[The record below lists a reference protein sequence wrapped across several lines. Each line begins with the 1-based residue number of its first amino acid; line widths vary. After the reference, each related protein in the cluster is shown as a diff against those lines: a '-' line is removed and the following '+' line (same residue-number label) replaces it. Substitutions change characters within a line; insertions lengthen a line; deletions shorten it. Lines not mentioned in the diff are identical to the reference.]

1 MLNLFSFQK
10 RSVED
15 LKERYYHI
23 CAKLANIRAAPG
35 TDLKIPVFD
44 AGHERRRKEQLERL
58 YNRTPE
64 QVMPGNAKDRPIY
77 TRSVVILVIHDCTE
91 LREPIEQ
98 NVMAAAPLPLWVKSV
113 LKFERQ

>member
-1 MLNLFSFQK
+1 M
-10 RSVED
+10 ED

-23 CAKLANIRAAPG
+23 CAKLANVRAAPG

-64 QVMPGNAKDRPIY
+64 QVRACVREGSWATPSQTLSPE
-77 TRSVVILVIHDCTE
+77 SVTTS
-91 LREPIEQ
+91 PAQ
-98 NVMAAAPLPLWVKSV
+98 PAAPWASSRTGSPLFLLNKTWVRV
-113 LKFERQ
+113 PLG

>member
-1 MLNLFSFQK
+1 MCSDSQK

-23 CAKLANIRAAPG
+23 CAKLANVRAVPG

-64 QVMPGNAKDRPIY
+64 QV
-77 TRSVVILVIHDCTE
+77 HDLSPYLKPFAFLPSWPQLSPLGSSTFSPFPWFPCSS
-91 LREPIEQ
+91 LPA
-98 NVMAAAPLPLWVKSV
+98 VSLPLVPS
-113 LKFERQ
+113 

>member
-1 MLNLFSFQK
+1 M
-10 RSVED
+10 ED

-23 CAKLANIRAAPG
+23 CAKLANVRAVPG

-64 QVMPGNAKDRPIY
+64 QV
-77 TRSVVILVIHDCTE
+77 S
-91 LREPIEQ
+91 
-98 NVMAAAPLPLWVKSV
+98 S
-113 LKFERQ
+113 

>member
-1 MLNLFSFQK
+1 M
-10 RSVED
+10 ED

-23 CAKLANIRAAPG
+23 CAKLANVRAVPG

-64 QVMPGNAKDRPIY
+64 QVSPEPHRLS
-77 TRSVVILVIHDCTE
+77 SV
-91 LREPIEQ
+91 PQ
-98 NVMAAAPLPLWVKSV
+98 P
-113 LKFERQ
+113 

>member
-1 MLNLFSFQK
+1 MPLGIHPPFPLRLYPQK

-23 CAKLANIRAAPG
+23 CAKLANVRAVPG

-64 QVMPGNAKDRPIY
+64 QV
-77 TRSVVILVIHDCTE
+77 S
-91 LREPIEQ
+91 REPHD
-98 NVMAAAPLPLWVKSV
+98 LPA
-113 LKFERQ
+113 LKPFASILHTLISLPSRFSCLPH

>member
-1 MLNLFSFQK
+1 MCLDPQK

-23 CAKLANIRAAPG
+23 CAKLANVRAVPG

-64 QVMPGNAKDRPIY
+64 QVAHHLSSLYLKPFASPPSTAQLFPRP
-77 TRSVVILVIHDCTE
+77 LH
-91 LREPIEQ
+91 LQPIPSIP
-98 NVMAAAPLPLWVKSV
+98 VLPFPAAS
-113 LKFERQ
+113 

>member
-1 MLNLFSFQK
+1 M
-10 RSVED
+10 ED

-64 QVMPGNAKDRPIY
+64 QVSGGREHHCPHKNYASLE
-77 TRSVVILVIHDCTE
+77 SVDG
-91 LREPIEQ
+91 
-98 NVMAAAPLPLWVKSV
+98 
-113 LKFERQ
+113 

>member
-1 MLNLFSFQK
+1 MSSLYVSWLFLDVGFSLFSFQK

-64 QVMPGNAKDRPIY
+64 QVMPGNIQGSQTLDQFIP
-77 TRSVVILVIHDCTE
+77 D
-91 LREPIEQ
+91 Q
-98 NVMAAAPLPLWVKSV
+98 
-113 LKFERQ
+113 

>member
-1 MLNLFSFQK
+1 M
-10 RSVED
+10 ED

-23 CAKLANIRAAPG
+23 CAKLANIRATPG

-64 QVMPGNAKDRPIY
+64 QVMSGNVARQPGLTLSY
-77 TRSVVILVIHDCTE
+77 TGSVAIAHHFWV
-91 LREPIEQ
+91 
-98 NVMAAAPLPLWVKSV
+98 LPSAL
-113 LKFERQ
+113 QGC

>member
-1 MLNLFSFQK
+1 M
-10 RSVED
+10 ED

-64 QVMPGNAKDRPIY
+64 QVSGGTTAPQKNYCSLESLDGDIGQKVGKRK
-77 TRSVVILVIHDCTE
+77 
-91 LREPIEQ
+91 
-98 NVMAAAPLPLWVKSV
+98 VMLFSCPV
-113 LKFERQ
+113 

>member
-1 MLNLFSFQK
+1 MCSDSQK

-23 CAKLANIRAAPG
+23 CAKLANIRAVPG

-64 QVMPGNAKDRPIY
+64 QVHDLSLYLKPFVFPPSMASTVTSRLLHLQPIPMVPLFFLPCSFL
-77 TRSVVILVIHDCTE
+77 TSGFL
-91 LREPIEQ
+91 IET
-98 NVMAAAPLPLWVKSV
+98 
-113 LKFERQ
+113 